1 MNKQTQNVQK
11 MQKMQEE
18 QQRIIAEQGK
28 QRAEETARFMAN
40 LDEQRKQVEAERKL
54 REASIAKAEAAL
66 RDAQRKEDDL
76 MATLQMFSQG
86 FSPILWPT
94 QEEIDR
100 ANLRLGP
107 DPDGHFHIAVAGYT
121 GTGKSSIINAF
132 RGVKNNN
139 KEHAANV
146 GVTETTTGIG
156 RYPDPN
162 RSGPQAKFVWY
173 DIPGSGTLLK
183 PGPQYFNDH
192 GLFVFDI
199 ILVLFGGRFTQQDF
213 VILEHA
219 ARFKVP
225 TFLIR
230 SKSNQYIENII
241 REEFDYEGVQYGPE
255 FEALYDRARELYQR
269 ETKQS
274 VHKNLGVG
282 EYHDPNQKVYLISA
296 PGMRAYVNNVSEESL
311 QPTSRLIDEAQ
322 LIEDIAKSIV
332 RRRFDPN
339 KPNGGDDDLE
349 AKIRDAMNLA
359 KNLFGKKNRSG

>member
-1 MNKQTQNVQK
+1 

-18 QQRIIAEQGK
+18 QQRIIVEQGQ

-40 LDEQRKQVEAERKL
+40 LDEQRRQVEAERKL
-54 REASIAKAEAAL
+54 REESIAKAEAAL
-66 RDAQRKEDDL
+66 QDAQRKQDDL
-76 MATLQMFSQG
+76 MVTLQMFSQG

-94 QEEIDR
+94 QEEIDS

-107 DPDGHFHIAVAGYT
+107 DPDSHFHIAVAGYT

-132 RGVKNNN
+132 RGIKNNN
-139 KEHAANV
+139 KQHAANV
-146 GVTETTTGIG
+146 GVTETTLGIG

-162 RSGPQAKFVWY
+162 RSGPKAKFVWY
-173 DIPGSGTLLK
+173 DIPGSGTLLQ
-183 PGPQYFNDH
+183 PGPQYFNAH

-199 ILVLFGGRFTQQDF
+199 ILVLFGGRFSQQDL

-219 ARFKVP
+219 AHFKVP

-241 REEFDYEGVQYGPE
+241 REELDYEGVQSGPE
-255 FEALYDRARELYQR
+255 FEAVYRQARELYER

-274 VHKNLGVG
+274 VRKNLGTG
-282 EYHDPNQKVYLISA
+282 GYHDPNQKVYLISA
-296 PGMRAYVNNVSEESL
+296 PGMRAYVNNVPEESL
-311 QPTSRLIDEAQ
+311 QPTSRWIDEAQ

-332 RRRFDPN
+332 RRRFNPE
-339 KPNGGDDDLE
+339 KPDGGNNGLE

-359 KNLFGKKNRSG
+359 KYLLGKKNRSG

>member
-1 MNKQTQNVQK
+1 
-11 MQKMQEE
+11 MQQMQAE
-18 QQRIIAEQGK
+18 QQRIIAEQG
-28 QRAEETARFMAN
+28 QQHTEETARFMAS
-40 LDEQRKQVEAERKL
+40 LDEQRRQVEAGRKL
-54 REASIAKAEAAL
+54 WEESIAKAEAVM
-66 RDAQRKEDDL
+66 RDAQRKEDEL

-107 DPDGHFHIAVAGYT
+107 DPDDYFHIAVAGYT

-139 KEHAANV
+139 KDHAANV

-199 ILVLFGGRFTQQDF
+199 ILVLFGGRFSQQDLA
-213 VILEHA
+213 ILEHA

-241 REEFDYEGVQYGPE
+241 REELDYEGVQSGAD
-255 FEALYDRARELYQR
+255 FEAVYRRARELYER
-269 ETKQS
+269 ETKLS
-274 VHKNLGVG
+274 VQKNLGIAD
-282 EYHDPNQKVYLISA
+282 YHDPNQKVYLTSA
-296 PGMRAYVNNVSEESL
+296 PGMRAYVNNVPEESL
-311 QPTSRLIDEAQ
+311 QPTSRWIDEAQ
-322 LIEDIAKSIV
+322 LVEDIVKSVV
-332 RRRFDPN
+332 RRRFHPEGPD
-339 KPNGGDDDLE
+339 GGISEVE
-349 AKIRDAMNLA
+349 AKIRGAINLA
-359 KNLFGKKNRSG
+359 KSLFGKTNRSG